1 MKDKSNASIS
11 KLNRLKLLHQ
21 TKLMTNLK
29 FKISLI
35 GRSSLRRWSRKNQM
49 DSKDKRKHKR
59 SLKESKMRIWISR
72 NLIRNSLSKSR
83 MTSKKITFFLKVM
96 YLKKIKIMKIQ
107 PIKLHSEFTV
117 FEFSFQIIY
126 SFNLGINL

>member
-1 MKDKSNASIS
+1 
-11 KLNRLKLLHQ
+11 
-21 TKLMTNLK
+21 
-29 FKISLI
+29 
-35 GRSSLRRWSRKNQM
+35 M

-72 NLIRNSLSKSR
+72 NLIRNSLWKSR
-83 MTSKKITFFLKVM
+83 MTSKKITFFLKM
-96 YLKKIKIMKIQ
+96 KYLKKILKIQ

>member
-72 NLIRNSLSKSR
+72 NLIRNSFWKSR
-83 MTSKKITFFLKVM
+83 MTSKKITFFLKVI

-126 SFNLGINL
+126 SFN

>member
-1 MKDKSNASIS
+1 
-11 KLNRLKLLHQ
+11 
-21 TKLMTNLK
+21 
-29 FKISLI
+29 
-35 GRSSLRRWSRKNQM
+35 M

-59 SLKESKMRIWISR
+59 LLKESKMRIWISR

-83 MTSKKITFFLKVM
+83 MTSKKITFYLKVM

-107 PIKLHSEFTV
+107 PIKLHSEFTI

-126 SFNLGINL
+126 SYNLGINL

>member
-72 NLIRNSLSKSR
+72 NLIRNSFWKSR
-83 MTSKKITFFLKVM
+83 MTSKKITFFLKVI